1 MNEDGNVDDCGGT
14 RSVGG
19 MGIIGELVLNTV
31 RELEEKST
39 GGADGENEETEMD
52 DRTTDEKTS
61 AMGDETGREA
71 DETV

>member
-1 MNEDGNVDDCGGT
+1 
-14 RSVGG
+14 
-19 MGIIGELVLNTV
+19 MGIIGELVLSTV

-52 DRTTDEKTS
+52 EKTPDEKTS
-61 AMGDETGREA
+61 VMGDETGREA

>member
-1 MNEDGNVDDCGGT
+1 
-14 RSVGG
+14 
-19 MGIIGELVLNTV
+19 MGIIGELVLSTV

-52 DRTTDEKTS
+52 EKTPDEKTS
-61 AMGDETGREA
+61 VMGDETGMEA